1 MESSPLLASLQH
13 LLATQGYAFLALGL
27 VLEGETVVLLAG
39 FAAHL
44 GWMHLPAVIGLSA
57 GATWLLDQGLF
68 WVGRWKGEA
77 VLSRWPRM
85 APAVGRAHRLIER
98 YPHASVLGVR
108 FAYGLRTVGPIVI
121 GASGLPAIQY
131 AALAAVA
138 ATLWAGLF
146 ATLGWYFGAAA
157 ERILAQAGRAQLGL
171 LVLLGVG
178 LLAAAWWRR
187 RRRMR
192 DTPSDG
198 EGPGPA

>member
-1 MESSPLLASLQH
+1 MEPQPLLASLQH

-39 FAAHL
+39 FAAHQ
-44 GWMHLPAVIGLSA
+44 GWMRLPLVVALAA
-57 GATWLLDQGLF
+57 GVTWLLDQSLF

-85 APAVGRAHRLIER
+85 AASVEKAHRLIER

-108 FAYGLRTVGPIVI
+108 FAYGMRTVGPIVI

-138 ATLWAGLF
+138 ATLWAGVF

-157 ERILAQAGRAQLGL
+157 QRILAQAGYAQLGL
-171 LVLLGVG
+171 LALI
-178 LLAAAWWRR
+178 AAAVAAAAWRR
-187 RRRMR
+187 RRRRR
-192 DTPSDG
+192 DEG
-198 EGPGPA
+198 EGSGRGE